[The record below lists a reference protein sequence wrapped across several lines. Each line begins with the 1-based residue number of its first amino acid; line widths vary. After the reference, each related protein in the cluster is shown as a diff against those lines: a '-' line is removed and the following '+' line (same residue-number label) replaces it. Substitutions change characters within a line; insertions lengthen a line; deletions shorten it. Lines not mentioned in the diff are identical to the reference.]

1 MAQVITLGANKP
13 AILKLTRTMLDKHII
28 DANAS
33 VRAFGALLNI
43 DYAHI
48 NAGDKVKIPAQ
59 FYEGGITYICF
70 YKTKRGDRRFSVQG
84 LKANAAAGDTIAI
97 TFRITGQGETVLVI
111 NITRHAEMIQPEWE
125 VAL

>member
-1 MAQVITLGANKP
+1 MGQVITLGANAP
-13 AILKLTRTMLDKHII
+13 ALLKITATMLDKSII

-33 VRAFGALLNI
+33 VRAFGALLGI

-59 FYEGGITYICF
+59 FHEGGITYISF
-70 YKTKRGDRRFSVQG
+70 YKTARGDRRFSVQG

-97 TFRITGQGETVLVI
+97 TFKITQQGETVLVI
-111 NITRHAEMIQPEWE
+111 NITQHANMIPEKWE